1 MKKENQGATNSQE
14 ANSKTRSN
22 NINSLVEIRFEA
34 EKQLLEQET
43 LEQYTKSL
51 AQTYKEHGLTKQ
63 NLLHDLLYVFKEKVR
78 SQYVYDAPSYRR
90 ELKKLFED
98 TQPKKGVLKTERKAS
113 IQKLLEYKDQ
123 DINAVLSLSTN
134 QLGER
139 KKKQRI
145 SHILT
150 ARFVD
155 QYHPKTL
162 ARENDTRMYYYER
175 GVYREGGRKK
185 IKEYIVETVGEE
197 YANVVYKLCTD
208 KIEAYTYLWRDEE
221 QQFFETNTHYL
232 CLENGLLNIQ
242 TGKLEPHTPQKVF
255 FEKLP
260 VRYNEESE
268 TRTIQRFV
276 EDLVEKDKDVQTIQ
290 EIFGY
295 CLLKNYKYKKAF
307 IFLGDKNNGKST
319 ILNIL
324 IELLGKRNISNVKLQ
339 DLGKRFQK
347 RWIVNKLANIVAD
360 IPSSKISETADFK
373 GLTGQDM
380 MMYEVKGGG
389 AYTFRNHAKLIYS
402 ANELPAVNNVSDA
415 FYERWVLVDFPY
427 TFISQKKYEKL
438 ENKNMN
444 MEMYK
449 IKDPDATENF
459 WKNQSRSGVLKWAIQ
474 GLQRLQDQK
483 GFSQTNE
490 VKNKWIAETNSFK
503 SFANRFLQS
512 GSNEY
517 IFQDHLDEVY
527 TDWCNENNHTVVS
540 SRREW
545 RKTLEQMFKVSK
557 KRKRTDNARKWIYKG
572 VKFKPE
578 HQQNFLDGN
587 GSFFKQHREDDSVE
601 ENIGFEQNVEGAQ
614 NFFKEHGKMVEEQFF
629 VETFSESF
637 LESLLSKALVYR
649 PKKGYVS
656 MY

>member
-14 ANSKTRSN
+14 VNSKTRSD

-90 ELKKLFED
+90 ELKKIFED
-98 TQPKKGVLKTERKAS
+98 TKPQKGVLKTERKAS

-162 ARENDTRMYYYER
+162 ARENDSRMYYYES

-185 IKEYIVETVGEE
+185 IKEFIVETVGED
-197 YANVVYKLCTD
+197 YANKVYKLCTD
-208 KIEAYTYLWRDEE
+208 KIEAYTYLWREDEE
-221 QQFFETNTHYL
+221 DFFETNTDYL
-232 CLENGLLNIQ
+232 CLQNGLLNIQ
-242 TGKLEPHTPQKVF
+242 TGKLEHHTPNKVF

-276 EDLVEKDKDVQTIQ
+276 EDLVEKEKDVRTIQ

-307 IFLGDKNNGKST
+307 ILLGDKNNGKST

-360 IPSSKISETADFK
+360 IPNSKISETADFK

-389 AYTFRNHAKLIYS
+389 AYTFKNHAKLIYS

-449 IKDPDATENF
+449 IKDPDATQNF

-517 IFQDHLDEVY
+517 IFQEHLDEAY

-578 HQQNFLDGN
+578 HEQNFLDGN
-587 GSFFKQHREDDSVE
+587 GSFFKEHREDEPVE
-601 ENIGFEQNVEGAQ
+601 ENIGYEQNLESVKK
-614 NFFKEHGKMVEEQFF
+614 FFEENGKMIQEQTFI
-629 VETFSESF
+629 ENFSEAY
-637 LESLLSKALVYR
+637 LQKLLQKGHVFR
-649 PKKGYVS
+649 PQPGYIA